1 MSEVAKTGMSSP
13 HAVGE
18 RDGAVGLLCEVHA
31 DGRAGLLKPA
41 PDVMPP
47 AAAKRTAA
55 DTSRETPKTTSGLAA
70 FSRLLFDLEGAS
82 GTTARRQRLAAH
94 LRECTPE
101 DAAWSVRLLS
111 GERLRRLLPVAV
123 LKQAAMAL
131 SGLPAWAF
139 EECYESVGDLAE
151 TIALLLPG
159 SVQAADTGHDPTLVQ
174 RSLADWMTQHI
185 AALREASEAE
195 RLAQLQAWWRAL
207 PPAPC
212 FALNKLITGGLRVGV
227 SRAMVAAA
235 LADAFALPRH
245 DLEARLMHFMQQ
257 PASAEAW
264 QALVQPPGAGH
275 PAGATLSGP
284 VPFFLSQSLVV
295 PAGEDAATLLQ
306 ATLGDAADWV
316 CEWKWDGIR
325 AQLVVDAQGQLQI
338 WSRGEEL
345 VTERFPELHS
355 PHWPPGLRL
364 DGELLAWDP
373 ASARPRPFG
382 DLQQRIGRKTV
393 SRRLLQEVPVVFM
406 AYDLL
411 ASDGEDW
418 RHHPLT
424 ERRAQ
429 LTASMA
435 HLQATPLGPVLQLS
449 AQSPV
454 SDWAQLP
461 AQREV
466 ARAHGT
472 EGLMLKRLD
481 AAYGSGR
488 SKASPRGELWKWKL
502 DPMSVDA
509 VLVYAQRGHGR
520 RSGLY
525 TDYGFALWNEDGTRL
540 LPFAKAYSGLTDVEI
555 REVDQ
560 RIRST
565 ITEQFGPVR
574 QVRPTL
580 VVELGFEGVTRS
592 GRHKSGYA
600 VRFPRILRL
609 RPDKPAEEADRVS
622 ALQALLE
629 GPP

>member
-1 MSEVAKTGMSSP
+1 MSEAAQTSP
-13 HAVGE
+13 LSQHAG
-18 RDGAVGLLCEVHA
+18 RDG
-31 DGRAGLLKPA
+31 
-41 PDVMPP
+41 
-47 AAAKRTAA
+47 
-55 DTSRETPKTTSGLAA
+55 GLAA
-70 FSRLLFDLEGAS
+70 FSRLLLDLEAAA
-82 GTTARRQRLAAH
+82 GTTARRQRLAVH

-151 TIALLLPG
+151 TIALLIPG
-159 SVQAADTGHDPTLVQ
+159 SLPAANQENDPLLTE

-185 AALREASEAE
+185 AALREAGEAE

-235 LADAFALPRH
+235 LAEAFALPRH
-245 DLEARLMHFMQQ
+245 DLEARLMHFMLQ

-264 QALVQPPGAGH
+264 QALVEPPVTGDK
-275 PAGATLSGP
+275 AGATLSGP

-295 PAGEDAATLLQ
+295 PAGEDASAVLQ

-316 CEWKWDGIR
+316 HEWKWDGIR

-364 DGELLAWDP
+364 DGELLAWQHEDE
-373 ASARPRPFG
+373 RPRPFG

-393 SRRLLQEVPVVFM
+393 SRRLLQAVPVVFM

-411 ASDGEDW
+411 ASDGQDW
-418 RHHPLT
+418 RHRPLA
-424 ERRAQ
+424 ERRAK

-449 AQSPV
+449 AQSLV

-461 AQREV
+461 AQREA
-466 ARAHGT
+466 ARTLGT

-481 AAYGSGR
+481 AAYGRGR
-488 SKASPRGELWKWKL
+488 SKASARGELWKWKL
-502 DPMSVDA
+502 EPMSVDA

-525 TDYGFALWNEDGTRL
+525 TDYGFALWSEDGTRL
-540 LPFAKAYSGLTDVEI
+540 LPFAKAYSGLTDAEI

-580 VVELGFEGVTRS
+580 VVELGFEGVMRS

-609 RPDKPAEEADRVS
+609 RPDKPVEEADRVS

-629 GPP
+629 GLA

>member
-1 MSEVAKTGMSSP
+1 MSE
-13 HAVGE
+13 
-18 RDGAVGLLCEVHA
+18 
-31 DGRAGLLKPA
+31 PA
-41 PDVMPP
+41 CLD
-47 AAAKRTAA
+47 RH
-55 DTSRETPKTTSGLAA
+55 SGGLAA
-70 FSRLLFDLEGAS
+70 FSQLLLDLEVAA
-82 GTTARRQRLAAH
+82 GTTARRQRLVAH
-94 LRECTPE
+94 LRQCSAE

-159 SVQAADTGHDPTLVQ
+159 DDRGADAAQDILNDASLAQV
-174 RSLADWMTQHI
+174 SLADWMTQHI
-185 AALREASEAE
+185 AALREADEAE
-195 RLAQLQAWWRAL
+195 RLARLQAWWRDL
-207 PPAPC
+207 PGAQC

-227 SRAMVAAA
+227 SRATVAAA
-235 LADAFALPRH
+235 LAEAFALPRH
-245 DLEARLMHFMQQ
+245 DIEARLMHFMQQ
-257 PASAEAW
+257 PASPEAW
-264 QALVQPPGAGH
+264 QALVQPSPENQ
-275 PAGATLSGP
+275 ATPLSGP
-284 VPFFLSQSLVV
+284 VPFFLSQSFVV
-295 PAGEDAATLLQ
+295 PPGEDAAQRLQ

-316 CEWKWDGIR
+316 SEWKWDGIR

-345 VTERFPELHS
+345 VTERFVELHS
-355 PHWPPGLRL
+355 PHWPAGLRL
-364 DGELLAWDP
+364 DGELLAWDHT
-373 ASARPRPFG
+373 ARRPQPFG

-411 ASDGEDW
+411 ACDGEDW
-418 RHHPLT
+418 RSRPLA

-429 LTASMA
+429 LTALLA
-435 HLQATPLGPVLQLS
+435 RLHATPLGPVLQLS
-449 AQSPV
+449 TQSPV
-454 SDWAQLP
+454 RHWSELP
-461 AQREV
+461 AQREA

-481 AAYGSGR
+481 AAYGRGR
-488 SKASPRGELWKWKL
+488 TKASPRGELWKWKL

-525 TDYGFALWNEDGTRL
+525 TDYGFALWNDDATQL
-540 LPFAKAYSGLTDVEI
+540 LPFAKAYSGLTDAEI

-580 VVELGFEGVTRS
+580 VVELGFEGVMRS
-592 GRHKSGYA
+592 SRHKSGFA

-609 RPDKPAEEADRVS
+609 RTDKPVQEADRVG
-622 ALQALLE
+622 ALRQLLE
-629 GPP
+629 QTP

>member
-1 MSEVAKTGMSSP
+1 MSE
-13 HAVGE
+13 AVPQS
-18 RDGAVGLLCEVHA
+18 AC
-31 DGRAGLLKPA
+31 
-41 PDVMPP
+41 
-47 AAAKRTAA
+47 
-55 DTSRETPKTTSGLAA
+55 GLAA
-70 FSRLLFDLEGAS
+70 FSALLFDLETAG
-82 GTTARRQRLAAH
+82 GTLARRQRLVDH
-94 LRECTPE
+94 LRQCSAE

-111 GERLRRLLPVAV
+111 GERLRRLLPVTV

-131 SGLPAWAF
+131 GGLPAWAF

-159 SVQAADTGHDPTLVQ
+159 DSRSTEAAQDVDDASLAHA
-174 RSLADWMTQHI
+174 SLADWMTQHI
-185 AALREASEAE
+185 AALREADEAE
-195 RLAQLQAWWRAL
+195 RLSRLQAWWRAL
-207 PPAPC
+207 PRAQC

-227 SRAMVAAA
+227 SRATVAAA
-235 LADAFALPRH
+235 LAEAFTLPRH
-245 DLEARLMHFMQQ
+245 DIEARLMHFMQQ
-257 PASAEAW
+257 PASPEAW
-264 QALVQPPGAGH
+264 QALVQPTPETE
-275 PAGATLSGP
+275 ATPLSGP
-284 VPFFLSQSLVV
+284 VPFFLSQSFVV
-295 PAGEDAATLLQ
+295 PPGEAAAQLLQ
-306 ATLGDAADWV
+306 ATLGDATDWV
-316 CEWKWDGIR
+316 SEWKWDGIR

-364 DGELLAWDP
+364 DGELLAWDH
-373 ASARPRPFG
+373 AAGRPRPFG

-393 SRRLLQEVPVVFM
+393 SRRVLQDVPVVFM

-411 ASDGEDW
+411 ASDGQDW
-418 RHHPLT
+418 RHRPLT

-429 LTASMA
+429 LAAWMA
-435 HLQATPLGPVLQLS
+435 RLQTTPLGPVLQLS

-454 SDWAQLP
+454 SDWARLP
-461 AQREV
+461 AQREA

-472 EGLMLKRLD
+472 EGLMLKRQD
-481 AAYGSGR
+481 ATYGRGR
-488 SKASPRGELWKWKL
+488 SKASARGELWKWKL

-525 TDYGFALWNEDGTRL
+525 TDYGFALWSEDGTRL
-540 LPFAKAYSGLTDVEI
+540 LPFAKAYSGLTDAEI

-580 VVELGFEGVTRS
+580 VVELGFEGVMRS

-609 RPDKPAEEADRVS
+609 RPDKPVEEADRVS

-629 GPP
+629 GRA

>member
-1 MSEVAKTGMSSP
+1 MSEAAPTQALSP
-13 HAVGE
+13 PAGTQ
-18 RDGAVGLLCEVHA
+18 GLRSGQLQGSGNMASQADLLMRTPLALCAHA
-31 DGRAGLLKPA
+31 DAQARATTRPEPG
-41 PDVMPP
+41 DMPG
-47 AAAKRTAA
+47 
-55 DTSRETPKTTSGLAA
+55 GLAA
-70 FSRLLFDLEGAS
+70 FSQLLLDLEIAA
-82 GTTARRQRLAAH
+82 GTTARRQRLAQH
-94 LRECTPE
+94 LRESAPE

-159 SVQAADTGHDPTLVQ
+159 SVPPSNPADDPTLIQ

-207 PPAPC
+207 PPAQC

-235 LADAFALPRH
+235 LAEAFDLPRNT
-245 DLEARLMHFMQQ
+245 LQARLMHFMQQ
-257 PASAEAW
+257 PAGAQAW
-264 QALVQPPGAGH
+264 QALVQPPAAAH
-275 PAGATLSGP
+275 DSAATLSGP

-295 PAGEDAATLLQ
+295 PTGEDAATVLQ

-316 CEWKWDGIR
+316 HEWKWDGIR

-345 VTERFPELHS
+345 VSERFPELHS
-355 PHWPPGLRL
+355 PHWPAGLRL
-364 DGELLAWDP
+364 DGELLAWQHE
-373 ASARPRPFG
+373 AGQPRPFG
-382 DLQQRIGRKTV
+382 DLQQRIGRKAPT
-393 SRRLLQEVPVVFM
+393 RKWLQTLPVVFM

-411 ASDGEDW
+411 AEGGQDL
-418 RHHPLT
+418 RPLPLR
-424 ERRAQ
+424 ERRAR
-429 LTASMA
+429 
-435 HLQATPLGPVLQLS
+435 LQALLEVLAPTPLATVLHLSPQQPVG
-449 AQSPV
+449 
-454 SDWAQLP
+454 DWAQLP
-461 AQREV
+461 AQREA
-466 ARAHGT
+466 ARAQGT

-481 AAYGSGR
+481 AAYGQGR
-488 SKASPRGELWKWKL
+488 SKASSRGELWKWKL
-502 DPMSVDA
+502 EPMSVDA

-525 TDYGFALWNEDGTRL
+525 TDYGFALWNADGTQL
-540 LPFAKAYSGLTDVEI
+540 LPFAKAYSGLTDAEI

-580 VVELGFEGVTRS
+580 VVELGFEGVMRS

-609 RPDKPAEEADRVS
+609 RPDKPVEEADRVS

-629 GPP
+629 GPL